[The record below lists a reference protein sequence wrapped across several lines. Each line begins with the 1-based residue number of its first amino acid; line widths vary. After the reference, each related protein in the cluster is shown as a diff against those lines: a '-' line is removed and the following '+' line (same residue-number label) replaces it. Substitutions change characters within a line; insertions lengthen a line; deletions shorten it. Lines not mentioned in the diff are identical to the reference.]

1 MSRTRRFPAHLIL
14 SLGLS
19 GLLVP
24 GFHADPNGEWRSY
37 GGAKTSSKYASLEQI
52 NPDNVADLQV
62 VWRWNSIDNPVL
74 AAHPELWTMVNEATP
89 LAIGGVLY
97 TSTALGQVA
106 ALDGVS
112 GQTIWTYDS
121 ETHKDGTP
129 ANTGFVHRGVSYWED
144 GEDQRIIFGTG
155 DAYLIALDAKTGK
168 PIQGFGRNGR
178 VDLTKGLRRPFERAF
193 YSVNSPPVICGDV
206 VVVGA
211 TVLDAFAVGMA
222 PHKTMPPG
230 DVRGFDARTG
240 EQLWVFQSIPQEGEF
255 GNETWENDSW
265 ETTGSTNVWT
275 MMSADEELGYVY
287 LPFSTPTNDYYGG
300 ERPGDNLFAES
311 LVCLNAQT
319 GERVWH
325 FQILH
330 HGLWDY
336 DLPAAPNLVDIA
348 VDGRKIKAV
357 AQITKQA
364 FCFVFNRE
372 TGEPIW
378 PIQERPV
385 PQSSAPREKSSPTQP
400 FPSKPLPFDRQG
412 LTHDDLIDF
421 TPELRQMAI
430 DIVEDYDYG
439 PLYTPPSEKG
449 TLVMPGIIGGGSWAG
464 AAVDPDRGIIY
475 IPSYTY
481 PATIT
486 LKEREDA
493 DYAYTGELVLGLKGP
508 RGLPLTKAPY
518 GRITAIDLNTG
529 DHKWMKP
536 VGDGP
541 RNHPTLRHLDLP
553 PLGWAQRNFPLL
565 TSSLLFAA
573 TQAQWDGLG
582 NSPRGNAIEVEF
594 QDTNAFLWA
603 FDPEDGRQIAR
614 IQLPSNA
621 QGAPI
626 TYTAGGKQYIAIPIG
641 GANQPAELIALSLP

>member
-1 MSRTRRFPAHLIL
+1 
-14 SLGLS
+14 
-19 GLLVP
+19 
-24 GFHADPNGEWRSY
+24 
-37 GGAKTSSKYASLEQI
+37 
-52 NPDNVADLQV
+52 
-62 VWRWNSIDNPVL
+62 
-74 AAHPELWTMVNEATP
+74 
-89 LAIGGVLY
+89 
-97 TSTALGQVA
+97 
-106 ALDGVS
+106 
-112 GQTIWTYDS
+112 
-121 ETHKDGTP
+121 
-129 ANTGFVHRGVSYWED
+129 
-144 GEDQRIIFGTG
+144 
-155 DAYLIALDAKTGK
+155 
-168 PIQGFGRNGR
+168 
-178 VDLTKGLRRPFERAF
+178 
-193 YSVNSPPVICGDV
+193 
-206 VVVGA
+206 
-211 TVLDAFAVGMA
+211 
-222 PHKTMPPG
+222 
-230 DVRGFDARTG
+230 
-240 EQLWVFQSIPQEGEF
+240 
-255 GNETWENDSW
+255 
-265 ETTGSTNVWT
+265 
-275 MMSADEELGYVY
+275 
-287 LPFSTPTNDYYGG
+287 
-300 ERPGDNLFAES
+300 
-311 LVCLNAQT
+311 
-319 GERVWH
+319 
-325 FQILH
+325 
-330 HGLWDY
+330 
-336 DLPAAPNLVDIA
+336 
-348 VDGRKIKAV
+348 
-357 AQITKQA
+357 
-364 FCFVFNRE
+364 
-372 TGEPIW
+372 
-378 PIQERPV
+378 
-385 PQSSAPREKSSPTQP
+385 
-400 FPSKPLPFDRQG
+400 

-464 AAVDPDRGIIY
+464 AALDPDRGIIY